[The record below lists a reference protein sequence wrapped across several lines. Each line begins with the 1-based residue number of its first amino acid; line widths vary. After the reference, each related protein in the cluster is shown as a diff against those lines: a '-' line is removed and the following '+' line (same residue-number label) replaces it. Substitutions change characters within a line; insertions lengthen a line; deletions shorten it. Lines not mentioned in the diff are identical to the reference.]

1 MSVYELMR
9 PNIQRLEPY
18 KCARDEAGPDMDVYL
33 DANENY
39 APVAGEEGIN
49 RYPDSAAAR
58 LRAAAEQVLGIP
70 ASLCTVG
77 NGSDELIDILI
88 RIFCIPGRDSIL
100 VMPPTYGEYSVLASV
115 NDVAVIKC
123 PLTREGAISQD
134 AYDLVRKE
142 RPKLSFI
149 CSPNNPTGLICG
161 KEDILAFAK
170 ENPGITVVDQ
180 AYIDFAPAGAITAD
194 DVRDNER
201 LVVLRTMSKAWAL
214 AGARVGFM
222 MSCEEIRAKA
232 YDVKYPYNVGL
243 PAMGAAL
250 QALASAEAVRAR
262 TCEIIRLRE
271 WMRQRIAAIPA
282 VIEVLPSDANF
293 FLVRFEDPGAVYRAL
308 KDKGIVVRD
317 RSRELYCQGCLR
329 ISVGSQ
335 EEDERLVRALEE
347 ILA

>member
-1 MSVYELMR
+1 MSVSQLMR
-9 PNIQRLEPY
+9 ANIRRLEPY

-49 RYPDSAAAR
+49 RYPDSAALR
-58 LRAAAEQVLGIP
+58 LREAAENVLGIP

-100 VMPPTYGEYSVLASV
+100 VMPPTYGEYSVLAAV
-115 NDVAVIKC
+115 NDVAVVKC
-123 PLTREGAISQD
+123 PLTPDGAISPD
-134 AYDLVRKE
+134 AYDLVRNE

-149 CSPNNPTGLICG
+149 CSPNNPTGLLAD
-161 KEDILAFAK
+161 KEDILAFAQ

-180 AYIDFAPAGAITAD
+180 AYIDFAPEGAINAD
-194 DVRDNER
+194 DVRGNER

-243 PAMGAAL
+243 PAMEAAL
-250 QALASAEAVRAR
+250 QALACAEAVHERIA
-262 TCEIIRLRE
+262 EIIRLRE

-293 FLVRFEDPGAVYRAL
+293 FLVRFKDPGAVYRAL
-308 KDKGIVVRD
+308 KEHGIVVRD

-335 EEDERLVRALEE
+335 EEDERLVEALEE